1 MVNANNV
8 YTYIEEATI
17 DLLKKKKLKDITIME
32 VVKKA
37 GVCRASFYRNY
48 ADLEGVLH
56 SYLSSLERFVI
67 FDNKEN
73 AKDLLSNIFKKI
85 YEMRSIFG
93 IFLSNNLYSYIS
105 ELFYD
110 VTYKSIIHLN
120 VLNNR
125 YQPFFFS
132 GASSSVI
139 LAWMKNNFEESP
151 EEMTGLFI
159 KSLKGYLQI

>member
-1 MVNANNV
+1 
-8 YTYIEEATI
+8 
-17 DLLKKKKLKDITIME
+17 
-32 VVKKA
+32 
-37 GVCRASFYRNY
+37 
-48 ADLEGVLH
+48 
-56 SYLSSLERFVI
+56 
-67 FDNKEN
+67 
-73 AKDLLSNIFKKI
+73 
-85 YEMRSIFG
+85 MRSIFG
-93 IFLSNNLYSYIS
+93 IFLSSNLYSYIS

>member
-8 YTYIEEATI
+8 CTYIEEATI

-37 GVCRASFYRNY
+37 GVCRASFYRYYGN
-48 ADLEGVLH
+48 LEDVLH
-56 SYLSSLERFVI
+56 SYLSSLERFFI

-73 AKDLLSNIFKKI
+73 AKDLLNNIFKKI